1 MMLGVTLLGLG
12 GAALILRRAAR
23 TQGSAGLSLTGESRA

>member
-1 MMLGVTLLGLG
+1 VTLLGLG

-23 TQGSAGLSLTGESRA
+23 TQGTPTGVSLTGA

>member
-23 TQGSAGLSLTGESRA
+23 TQGGGGLALTGEA